1 MKKLFVKAFLTAA
14 MTVLASTAYSDNTI
28 TINVT
33 GVPYLHQVYKML
45 GDDFNSVEKRFL
57 LKYIDENTND
67 FARKVASGSAD
78 FSVSDTAMSRM
89 ELDAR
94 GLIQFPAMVTAI
106 VPVVNLPGIESDNL
120 ILDGPVLASIMSGEI
135 TKWNHESI
143 SALNP
148 NLILPSTRIRPLARS
163 EASGATLAITTYLAK
178 KSSKFAKN
186 VGVGESVIWPNEVQL
201 LHGGVAIDMA
211 MSKIPGTITYIEMDV
226 GNTKQMKFVRLRHH
240 TGPVVKADI
249 GFLRSGVVSA
259 RATEGG
265 AANSLNTV
273 DFASNWPIVLP
284 IYITLPKRAMSDEK
298 TALALRFIYWTFHK
312 GDDTIE
318 QSGLV
323 PLPVLLQALA
333 VKVMRTVQSTNG
345 GALTFNFDL

>member
-1 MKKLFVKAFLTAA
+1 MKQLFVKAFLTAA
-14 MTVLASTAYSDNTI
+14 LCVLANAAYSDHAV
-28 TINVT
+28 TINVA
-33 GVPYLHQVYKML
+33 GVPYMRQVYKML

-57 LKYIDENTND
+57 FKYIDENAND
-67 FARKVASGSAD
+67 FARKVSSGSAD
-78 FSVSDTAMSRM
+78 FSVSDIALSRM

-94 GLIQFPAMVTAI
+94 RLIQFPAMVTAI
-106 VPVVNLPGIESDNL
+106 VPVVNLPGIESDEL
-120 ILDGPVLASIMSGEI
+120 ILDGLVLAGIMSGEI
-135 TKWNHESI
+135 TTWNHKSI

-148 NLILPSTRIRPLARS
+148 NLALPPMRIKPLARS

-178 KSSKFAKN
+178 KSSKFGKN
-186 VGVGESVIWPNEVQL
+186 VGVGESVKWPDEVQL
-201 LHGGVAIDMA
+201 LHGGEAINTA
-211 MSKIPGTITYIEMDV
+211 MSKIPGAITYIEMDV

-259 RATEGG
+259 RAAEGG
-265 AANSLNTV
+265 AVNSLNTV
-273 DFASNWPIVLP
+273 DFASNWPILLP

-298 TALALRFIYWTFHK
+298 TALALRFVYWTFNK

-323 PLPVLLQALA
+323 PLPVLLQAQA
-333 VKVMRTVQSTNG
+333 IKVIRTVQSTSG
-345 GALTFNFDL
+345 GVLTFNLDL